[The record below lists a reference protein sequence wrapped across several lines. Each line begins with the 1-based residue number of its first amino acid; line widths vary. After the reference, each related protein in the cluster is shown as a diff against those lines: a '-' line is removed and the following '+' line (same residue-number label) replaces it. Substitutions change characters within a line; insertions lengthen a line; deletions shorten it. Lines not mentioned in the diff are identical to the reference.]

1 MNCIAANLGSRPT
14 QGPRQ
19 RRRLADVR
27 FQQVCKT
34 YPGRRGGDPVSVLR
48 QLDLHV
54 RDGEFLVLVGPSGCG
69 KSTLLRLLAGLEQ
82 PSSGSISLD
91 GQPVRGPGSDRGMVF
106 QKYSLYPWLTA
117 AQNVAFGMELQ
128 GLERSEIRERTGF
141 YLEVVGLAEAA
152 RRLPREL
159 SGGMQQRVAIAR
171 ALAADPRVLL
181 LDEPF
186 GALDLQIRESMQ
198 EFLYGLWRRTGLSVL
213 LITHDIDEALL
224 LAQQVHILAPRPGR
238 IVESLT
244 VELNKD
250 NLRDLRLTPDFQTL
264 RHQVADTLRRLDGDL
279 A

>member
-1 MNCIAANLGSRPT
+1 MNLVLDAVCKRFGSGNHGPLVLDRISLAMHTGQFLALLGS
-14 QGPRQ
+14 
-19 RRRLADVR
+19 
-27 FQQVCKT
+27 
-34 YPGRRGGDPVSVLR
+34 
-48 QLDLHV
+48 
-54 RDGEFLVLVGPSGCG
+54 SGSG
-69 KSTLLRLLAGLEQ
+69 KSTLMRLVAGLEQ

-171 ALAADPRVLL
+171 ALAADPRLLL

-198 EFLYGLWRRTGLSVL
+198 EFLHGLWRRTGLSVL

-250 NLRDLRLTPDFQTL
+250 SLRDLRLTPDFQNL
-264 RHQVADTLRRLDGDL
+264 RHQVADTLRQLDGDL

>member
-1 MNCIAANLGSRPT
+1 
-14 QGPRQ
+14 
-19 RRRLADVR
+19 
-27 FQQVCKT
+27 
-34 YPGRRGGDPVSVLR
+34 
-48 QLDLHV
+48 
-54 RDGEFLVLVGPSGCG
+54 
-69 KSTLLRLLAGLEQ
+69 
-82 PSSGSISLD
+82 
-91 GQPVRGPGSDRGMVF
+91 MVF

-128 GLERSEIRERTGF
+128 GLERAEIRERTGF

-171 ALAADPRVLL
+171 ALAANPRLLL

-198 EFLYGLWRRTGLSVL
+198 EFLHGLWRRTGLSVL

-238 IVESLT
+238 IVQSLT

-264 RHQVADTLRRLDGDL
+264 RHQVAEYLAAARWRPDL
-279 A
+279 KPSPGGAISRPNPQPHPARAGGEG